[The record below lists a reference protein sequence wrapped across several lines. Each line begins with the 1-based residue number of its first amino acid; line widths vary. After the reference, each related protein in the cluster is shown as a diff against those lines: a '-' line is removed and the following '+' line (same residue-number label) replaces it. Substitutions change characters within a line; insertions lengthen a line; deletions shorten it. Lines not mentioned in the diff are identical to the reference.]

1 MLGDSLLVAP
11 IFNEEGRGEF
21 YLPEGEWMNL
31 LDEEVLD
38 GGRFYS
44 RIYDY
49 MHLPLFVAENTLLPM
64 GSCETSP
71 EYDYQKG
78 LTLRYYLPVDGV
90 STEMEIPDLT
100 GKTVLTASAIKEG
113 NTVTVELS
121 DATYPVHLEI
131 YVDEEIKIFKE
142 LTETRTNIEL

>member
-1 MLGDSLLVAP
+1 
-11 IFNEEGRGEF
+11 
-21 YLPEGEWMNL
+21 MNL

-44 RIYDY
+44 RTYDY

-78 LTLRYYLPVDGV
+78 LTLRYYLPVDGA
-90 STEMEIPDLT
+90 STEIEIPDLT

-113 NTVTVELS
+113 NTVTVKLS
-121 DATYPVHLEI
+121 DTAYPVQLEI
-131 YVDEEIKIFKE
+131 YLNKNTVIRKE
-142 LTETRTNIEL
+142 LIDGKTSIEL